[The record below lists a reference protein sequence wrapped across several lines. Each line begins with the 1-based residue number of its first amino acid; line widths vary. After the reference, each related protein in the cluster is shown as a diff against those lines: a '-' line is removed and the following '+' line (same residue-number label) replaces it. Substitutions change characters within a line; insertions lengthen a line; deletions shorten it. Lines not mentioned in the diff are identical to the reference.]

1 MSKFRLVAP
10 FMIAMLVLTAC
21 PASDGGGD
29 GGSPG
34 AGGGGETAEGDG
46 TIIVTSLWGGA
57 EEAAFETVLAA
68 FEEDSGITIEY
79 EPNRTEYESVIRQ
92 RINGGNPP
100 DVAIIPS
107 VGFLRQLARE
117 GSLIPLPALGIEVA
131 DIESQFPAGALNVG
145 NVDDEQY
152 AFMVKM
158 NSKAAIF
165 YNPERFEELGVTAPA
180 EDWEDLVALSD
191 EITAAGSTPWS
202 VGASSPDSDWTLTDW
217 FEITYL
223 KMHGT
228 EAYDTLFSP
237 EGNWTDP
244 TVQETLDRLFGE
256 LLTEENIVGG
266 ADGALATA
274 FVDAIAQVFGTSAS
288 AELYCCGGFV
298 GGIATGED
306 VNPEL
311 AGQEGTAIDWFPF
324 PTVDGEGE
332 GLVTYGGDQMAALVN
347 DTDVQEFMA
356 YMLGQEAAETW
367 AAEGTIIVPNVNV
380 AADVY
385 PTVLV
390 QNEAEQINSA
400 EAVRFDGADL
410 LPGGSELG
418 ELLQSVLRG
427 EDAAP
432 LLETFQA
439 DVAAAWEE

>member
-1 MSKFRLVAP
+1 MRKIRFMAPALVA
-10 FMIAMLVLTAC
+10 VLILGAC
-21 PASDGGGD
+21 GGDEEGGG
-29 GGSPG
+29 
-34 AGGGGETAEGDG
+34 EGDG

-57 EEAAFETVLAA
+57 EEAAFQVVLDA
-68 FEEDSGITIEY
+68 FQEESGITVEY

-107 VGFLRQLARE
+107 VGFLRQLAGE
-117 GSLIPLPALGIEVA
+117 DSLIPLTDLGV
-131 DIESQFPAGALNVG
+131 DIDAVESQFPAGALNVG
-145 NVDDEQY
+145 NVGDVQY

-165 YNPERFEELGVTAPA
+165 YSPERFEALGVSAPA
-180 EDWEDLVALSD
+180 EDWADLTALTD
-191 EITAAGSTPWS
+191 AIKAEGGNPWS
-202 VGASSPDSDWTLTDW
+202 VGAASPDSDWTLTDW

-237 EGNWTDP
+237 EGDWTDP

-256 LLTEENIVGG
+256 LLTEENVVGG
-266 ADGALATA
+266 ADGVLATA
-274 FVDAIAQVFGTSAS
+274 FVDAIAEVFGTSAS

-298 GGIATGED
+298 GGIATGQD
-306 VNPEL
+306 VNPDL

-324 PTVDGEGE
+324 PTVDGEGA
-332 GLVTYGGDQMAALVN
+332 GLVTYGGDQIAALVN
-347 DTDVQEFMA
+347 DTDVQEFMQ

-380 AADVY
+380 ATDVY
-385 PTVLV
+385 PTILV
-390 QNEAEQINSA
+390 QKEAEQINSA

-410 LPGGSELG
+410 LPGGTEFG

-439 DVAAAWEE
+439 DVSAAWEE

>member
-1 MSKFRLVAP
+1 MRKFRFVAP
-10 FMIAMLVLTAC
+10 AIVAVLILGAC
-21 PASDGGGD
+21 GG
-29 GGSPG
+29 
-34 AGGGGETAEGDG
+34 AEEEGGGEGDG
-46 TIIVTSLWGGA
+46 SITVTSLWGGA
-57 EEAAFETVLAA
+57 EEAAFQVVLDA
-68 FEEDSGITIEY
+68 FEASSDITVEY

-107 VGFLRQLARE
+107 VGFLRQLVGE
-117 GSLIPLPALGIEVA
+117 GSLISLSELGIDLA
-131 DIESQFPAGALNVG
+131 DVEAQFPAGALNIG

-152 AFMVKM
+152 SFMVKM

-165 YNPERFEELGVTAPA
+165 YSPERFEELGVTAPA
-180 EDWEDLVALSD
+180 EDWEDLLALT
-191 EITAAGSTPWS
+191 EEVKAAGSTPWGL
-202 VGASSPDSDWTLTDW
+202 GAKSPDSDWTLTDW

-228 EAYDTLFSP
+228 EAYDTLFSA

-266 ADGALATA
+266 PDGALATE

-306 VNPEL
+306 VNPDL

-324 PTVDGEGE
+324 PTIDGEGE
-332 GLVTYGGDQMAALVN
+332 GLVTYGGDQIAALVN

-356 YMLGQEAAETW
+356 YMLSQEAAETW

-380 AADVY
+380 ATDVY

-390 QNEAEQINSA
+390 QKEAEQINSA

-410 LPGGSELG
+410 LPGGTELG

-432 LLETFQA
+432 LLEAFQA
-439 DVAAAWEE
+439 DVSAAWEG

>member
-1 MSKFRLVAP
+1 MG
-10 FMIAMLVLTAC
+10 I
-21 PASDGGGD
+21 D
-29 GGSPG
+29 
-34 AGGGGETAEGDG
+34 
-46 TIIVTSLWGGA
+46 VT
-57 EEAAFETVLAA
+57 EI
-68 FEEDSGITIEY
+68 ED
-79 EPNRTEYESVIRQ
+79 
-92 RINGGNPP
+92 
-100 DVAIIPS
+100 
-107 VGFLRQLARE
+107 
-117 GSLIPLPALGIEVA
+117 
-131 DIESQFPAGALNVG
+131 QFPAGALNIG

-165 YNPERFEELGVTAPA
+165 YSPERFQELGVTAPA
-180 EDWEDLVALSD
+180 EDWEDLLALTD
-191 EITAAGSTPWS
+191 AITAAGSVPWS
-202 VGASSPDSDWTLTDW
+202 VGAASPDSDWTLTDW

-228 EAYDTLFSP
+228 EAYDLLFSP
-237 EGNWTDP
+237 DGDFTDS

-256 LLTEENIVGG
+256 LLTEENIEGG

-324 PTVDGEGE
+324 PTIDGEGE
-332 GLVTYGGDQMAALVN
+332 GLVTYGGDQIAALVN
-347 DTDVQEFMA
+347 DTDVQEFMT

-367 AAEGTIIVPNVNV
+367 AGEGTIIVPNVNV
-380 AADVY
+380 ATDVY

-390 QNEAEQINSA
+390 QQEAEQINSA

-410 LPGGSELG
+410 LPGGTEFG

-432 LLETFQA
+432 LLEDFQA
-439 DVAAAWEE
+439 DLETAWAES

>member
-10 FMIAMLVLTAC
+10 FVIIMLVLTAC
-21 PASDGGGD
+21 PGGD
-29 GGSPG
+29 SGDGDG
-34 AGGGGETAEGDG
+34 AAAEGDG
-46 TIIVTSLWGGA
+46 TIVVTSLWGGA
-57 EEAAFETVLAA
+57 EEAAFQEVINAFQESSDITV
-68 FEEDSGITIEY
+68 EY

-117 GSLIPLPALGIEVA
+117 DALIPLSDLGIEMA
-131 DIESQFPAGALNVG
+131 DVEGQFPAGALNIG
-145 NVDDEQY
+145 NVDDEQF

-165 YNPERFEELGVTAPA
+165 YSPERFEELGVTAPA
-180 EDWEDLVALSD
+180 EDWEQLLQ
-191 EITAAGSTPWS
+191 ITEDIKSAGTTPWS
-202 VGASSPDSDWTLTDW
+202 VGAASPDSDWTLTDW

-228 EAYDTLFSP
+228 EAYDTLFSA

-256 LLTEENIVGG
+256 LLTEENVVGG

-274 FVDAIAQVFGTSAS
+274 FVDAIAQVFGTSPS
-288 AELYCCGGFV
+288 GELYCCGGFV
-298 GGIATGED
+298 GGIATGQD
-306 VNPEL
+306 VNPDL

-324 PTVDGEGE
+324 PTIDGEGD
-332 GLVTYGGDQMAALVN
+332 GLVTYGGDQIAALVN
-347 DTDVQEFMA
+347 DSDVQAFME
-356 YMLGQEAAETW
+356 YMLSQDAAETW

-380 AADVY
+380 ETDVY

-390 QNEAEQINSA
+390 QKEAEQINSA

-410 LPGGSELG
+410 LPGGTELG
-418 ELLQSVLRG
+418 ELLQAVFRG
-427 EDAAP
+427 EEAGP
-432 LLETFQA
+432 LLEQFQET
-439 DVAAAWEE
+439 VTTAWEEE